1 MGKLNSLCLSFI
13 LYKDNKFLRRFKQ
26 VNQVKRFIGA
36 PWWEAP
42 VTELLLLLVLRAAE
56 LVVLEL
62 STSLHEPADQ
72 FPSDMAG
79 LQPETPLVGF
89 LA

>member
-1 MGKLNSLCLSFI
+1 MPRGGK
-13 LYKDNKFLRRFKQ
+13 R
-26 VNQVKRFIGA
+26 
-36 PWWEAP
+36 P

-56 LVVLEL
+56 LMALEL

-72 FPSDMAG
+72 FPSDVAG

-89 LA
+89 HA